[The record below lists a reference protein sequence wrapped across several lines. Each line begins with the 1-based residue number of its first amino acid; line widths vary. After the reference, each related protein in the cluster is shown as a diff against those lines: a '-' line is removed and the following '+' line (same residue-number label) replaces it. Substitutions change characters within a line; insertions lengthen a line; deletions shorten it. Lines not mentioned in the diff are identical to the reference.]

1 MELILLAVSGHGQL
15 RHDVRRGIIQA
26 KEHNVR
32 LFELDYQPVY
42 KNKHRGG
49 TVV

>member
-1 MELILLAVSGHGQL
+1 MELILPAVSGHGQL
-15 RHDVRRGIIQA
+15 RHDVRRGLIRA
-26 KEHNVR
+26 EGHDVR

-42 KNKHRGG
+42 ENKHRGG